1 MCSIISVKFISD
13 GAGGGRMSDICA
25 PLVGVDLV
33 KKRKRQRE
41 EQCVDT
47 RRGLMVRGD
56 VSGVGLGSPKR

>member
-33 KKRKRQRE
+33 KKKKRKRQRE
-41 EQCVDT
+41 KG
-47 RRGLMVRGD
+47 RAVRGYAERTD
-56 VSGVGLGSPKR
+56 G